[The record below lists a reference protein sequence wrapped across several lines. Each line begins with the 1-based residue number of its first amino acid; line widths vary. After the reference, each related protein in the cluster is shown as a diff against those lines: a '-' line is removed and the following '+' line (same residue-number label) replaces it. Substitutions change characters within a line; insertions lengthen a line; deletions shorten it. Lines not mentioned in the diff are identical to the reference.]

1 MESKYKQD
9 ITNTVSGLMESL
21 NSIEDLSLDNVI
33 DEQLTESFENI
44 RGAIFKGVSSIKS
57 QLELLSKVAEW
68 DKLNISFFGETNA
81 GKSTIIEAL
90 ISGDGRSVGEG
101 YKDFTKTINKISH
114 KNINLMDMPG
124 IEGREYKVIKNIH
137 KAVNKSHIVFYVVGT
152 NKEPEEQTISKIK
165 RFLKDNVKVYSII
178 NARGKPTAY
187 KYKKE
192 LKDKNIVVVE
202 NRVKNKFIELLGRN
216 YSGNIIVNGYLAL
229 LKSDSV
235 KKTRFE
241 NDQVKA
247 LEIFGNKKEI
257 NDFSNIEEISNLI
270 DSLGGDVSNE
280 ISISNT
286 YKFIKSLG
294 IILSQILREK
304 KNFDS
309 FIKEANKLTEK
320 YLDDVDKVI
329 SKYESEIILN
339 LDVNINSMRVELKKA
354 ISRGIDNDDSE
365 GTIKSKLENIKE
377 EQSNSLNKGIK
388 NLLSSMKEEIE
399 GKIKEFKDRMSLQM
413 QFLNLKGDFN
423 LESILESLEINFKYV
438 LGQILDVGLSVWGVI
453 LAFGI
458 NPILGIVTGVFA
470 LARKIWDWFFGDI
483 DKRKREAKSEAVNK
497 IDSMIV
503 KIEKDIKRDIERELI
518 TIQRNTKKP
527 VLQLHESMK
536 GVKNISLSIDK
547 KISQI
552 KESQISLSLLL
563 MKNILGESVIFS
575 YLDLELSEAVV
586 IGYEVNRSIKNHLL
600 KVFRLKRL
608 NLYSSYSDWLKEAG
622 IKNETKLFIAN
633 DEFNFRA
640 INSLSLLNNSEFH
653 FKKVVRRSN

>member
-1 MESKYKQD
+1 
-9 ITNTVSGLMESL
+9 
-21 NSIEDLSLDNVI
+21 
-33 DEQLTESFENI
+33 
-44 RGAIFKGVSSIKS
+44 
-57 QLELLSKVAEW
+57 
-68 DKLNISFFGETNA
+68 
-81 GKSTIIEAL
+81 
-90 ISGDGRSVGEG
+90 
-101 YKDFTKTINKISH
+101 
-114 KNINLMDMPG
+114 MDMPG
-124 IEGREYKVIKNIH
+124 IEGREDKVIKNIH

-165 RFLKDNVKVYSII
+165 KFLKDNVKVYSII

-202 NRVKNKFIELLGRN
+202 NRVKNKFIELLGGN
-216 YSGNIIVNGYLAL
+216 YYGNIIVNGYLAL

-257 NDFSNIEEISNLI
+257 EGFSNIKEISNLI
-270 DSLGGDVSNE
+270 DSLLGEDVSNE
-280 ISISNT
+280 IAISNT

-294 IILSQILREK
+294 IILSKILREK

-320 YLDDVDKVI
+320 YSDDVDKVI

-339 LDVNINSMRVELKKA
+339 LDVNINSMMRVELKKA
-354 ISRGIDNDDSE
+354 ISRGIDNGDSE

-377 EQSNSLNKGIK
+377 EQSKSLNKGIK

-438 LGQILDVGLSVWGVI
+438 LGQIVDVGLSIWGVV

-458 NPILGIVTGVFA
+458 NPILGIVTGVLA

-483 DKRKREAKSEAVNK
+483 DKRKREAKSKAVNE

-503 KIEKDIKRDIERELI
+503 NIEKDIKRDIEREFI

-536 GVKNISLSIDK
+536 GVKKISLSIDN

-552 KESQISLSLLL
+552 KECQMSLSLLL

-575 YLDLELSEAVV
+575 YLDLQLSEAVV
-586 IGYEVNRSIKNHLL
+586 IGYEVNRSVKTHLL
-600 KVFRLKRL
+600 NVFRLKQL
-608 NLYSSYSDWLKEAG
+608 NLYSSYNDWLKEAG
-622 IKNETKLFIAN
+622 KQNETELFIAN

-640 INSLSLLNNSEFH
+640 INALSLLNNNEFQ
-653 FKKVVRRSN
+653 FKRVVRRSN